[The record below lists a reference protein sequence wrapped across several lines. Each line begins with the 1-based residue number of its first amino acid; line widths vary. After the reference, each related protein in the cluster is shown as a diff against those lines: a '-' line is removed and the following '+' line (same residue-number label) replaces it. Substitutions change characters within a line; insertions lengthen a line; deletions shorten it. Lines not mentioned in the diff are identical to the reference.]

1 MFRVKP
7 RVLDNVIGRIIL
19 PGQISVFHGPER
31 FPLTAIAHAI
41 AVGGTQTGG
50 TSAYL
55 DSGSNFQPHLVRR
68 VCGDAT
74 TEILKRV
81 IVASVLNL
89 RNLRELASQLKS
101 SVNPSVVILDSIT
114 GVMNM
119 SHAPGSKLRQRELF
133 ATLET
138 LRDMV
143 HSLNIHMMIA
153 DHSTKNW
160 KTGEARPV
168 GGNVIEH
175 AVDSAVSVLSL
186 PEVHEGVKI
195 HVDRSP
201 IIPSPGGV
209 IVRIG
214 HKGIRSL
221 KST

>member
-1 MFRVKP
+1 MFRIKP

-41 AVGGTQTGG
+41 AVGGAQTG

-55 DSGSNFQPHLVRR
+55 DSGSNFRPQLVRR
-68 VCGDAT
+68 ICGDT
-74 TEILKRV
+74 TCEILNRV
-81 IVASVLNL
+81 IVGSVLNL
-89 RNLRELASQLKS
+89 RNLQELVAQLKS
-101 SVNPSVVILDSIT
+101 MKPSVVILDSLT

-138 LRDMV
+138 LRDIV
-143 HSLNIHMMIA
+143 HSLDIHMMIA

-160 KTGEARPV
+160 RTGEARPI

-175 AVDSAVSVLSL
+175 AVDSVVSVLSL

-195 HVDRSP
+195 QVDRSP
-201 IIPSPGGV
+201 ITPSPGGV

-214 HKGIRSL
+214 HRGIRSL